1 MNYTIKNL
9 IVITA
14 IIALSAVFP
23 LTSRAAEG
31 TETTQAEAESFAQ
44 TTPKLK
50 NITSQANSV
59 KVSFSSVKGANGY
72 AILRKTGSNGSWKR
86 IATTKGTSYTD
97 KSALK
102 NGKKYF
108 YTVRAYKGSQKTA
121 LKHTYSAEY
130 WSGYDADG
138 LSFTYTK
145 APTLKKTTNTTSGI
159 KVTWGKISGAKGY
172 AVLRKTKNGQYKELG
187 TTSSTSFTDK
197 TAKAGTTYFYTVR
210 AFRGSKKDAQN
221 HKYNASYWSGYKSS
235 GIKARYL
242 KTPSSLK
249 VTTNKA
255 KKRVLKWKGVKG
267 ATGYAVFRKASGGSW
282 KMIGTTTKKSYTDKS
297 KLTKGK
303 KYSYTVRAYRGKL
316 KTAKKNKY
324 SSYYWSAQNTKGVSF
339 KAKGTSNSTSESALA
354 KGAVKES
361 GRTSGGKLTRRK
373 GVVWYHGHK
382 ETYYSQKVLKGSKL
396 KIPGRHVASDGT
408 VRDKNDFICVASGKY
423 KKGTI
428 VETSLGIGKVYDSG
442 CARNTIDLY
451 VNW

>member
-1 MNYTIKNL
+1 MNYKIKNL
-9 IVITA
+9 IVLMA
-14 IIALSAVFP
+14 IITLSAIFP
-23 LTSRAAEG
+23 LTSHAAEE
-31 TETTQAEAESFAQ
+31 TESTQAEAESFAQ

-50 NITSQANSV
+50 NITAQGSSV
-59 KVSFSSVKGANGY
+59 KVSFYSVKDASGY
-72 AILRKTGSNGSWKR
+72 AVLRKTGSSGSWKR
-86 IATTKGTSYTD
+86 IATTESTSYTD
-97 KSALK
+97 KSSLK

-108 YTVRAYKGSQKTA
+108 YTVRAYKGSKSTA
-121 LKHTYSAEY
+121 LDHTYSASY
-130 WSGYDADG
+130 WSSYDADG
-138 LSFTYTK
+138 VSFTYTK
-145 APTLKKTTNTTSGI
+145 APTLKKTTNTTSGV
-159 KVTWGKISGAKGY
+159 KVTWKKVSGAKGY
-172 AVLRKTKNGQYKELG
+172 AVLRKTKNGKYKELG
-187 TTSSTSFTDK
+187 TTSSTSYTDK

-210 AFRGSKKDAQN
+210 AYRGSKKEALNNKYDA
-221 HKYNASYWSGYKSS
+221 AYWSGYSSS
-235 GIKARYL
+235 GIKSRYL
-242 KTPSSLK
+242 NTPSSLK
-249 VTTNKA
+249 ITTNKA
-255 KKRVLKWKGVKG
+255 SKRVLKWKGVG
-267 ATGYAVFRKASGGSW
+267 NASGYAVYRKASGGSW

-316 KTAKKNKY
+316 KKAKKNKY
-324 SSYYWSAQNTKGVSF
+324 SSYYWSAQNKKGVSF
-339 KAKGTSNSTSESALA
+339 KAKGTSNSTSEAALA

-382 ETYYSQKVLKGSKL
+382 ETYYSQKVLKGGKL

-423 KKGTI
+423 KKGTV